1 MDLSAAAA
9 LCLWL
14 LSACHP
20 RDGLEAAAV
29 LRAAGAGPAGGP
41 RGGGGGGRTLAP
53 AAGSSAAPAA
63 PAPGARATARR
74 ASGPGFRNGSLV
86 PHQFM
91 MSLYRSLSG
100 GPPAGTAAASGPG
113 SGRDGRADTIT
124 GFADQATPDDSAAE
138 TGQRFLFDVS
148 SLPDVDEVVG
158 AELRVLCRGSPE
170 PGTGSATAWPPRLL
184 LLSTCPG
191 AARAPRLLH
200 SRAAE
205 PLAGARWEVFDVA
218 DSVRRHR
225 REPRASRALCLW
237 LRAVGGPARSPLAL
251 RLLGFGPPAGGGA
264 AAEER
269 ALLVVASRTQR
280 KENLFR
286 EIRAQAR
293 ALGEALAAL
302 PPPDPGP
309 GPGSPRGVGGGRRR
323 RRTALAGARAPQGSG
338 GGVGRGHGR
347 RGRSRCSRKSL
358 HVDFKELGWDD
369 WIIAPLDYEAYHCE
383 GVCDFPLRSHLE
395 PTNHA
400 IIQTLLNSMAPD
412 AAPAS
417 CCVPARLSPISI
429 LYIDAANNVVY
440 KQYEDMVVEA
450 CGCR

>member
-14 LSACHP
+14 LSACRP

-29 LRAAGAGPAGGP
+29 LRAAGAGAAWSPGGS
-41 RGGGGGGRTLAP
+41 GGGRTLAP
-53 AAGSSAAPAA
+53 ASGPSVVLQAAAVPGPRAVRRAAGS
-63 PAPGARATARR
+63 
-74 ASGPGFRNGSLV
+74 GFRNGSVV
-86 PHQFM
+86 PHHFM
-91 MSLYRSLSG
+91 MSLYRSLAG
-100 GPPAGTAAASGPG
+100 RAPAAAASGHD
-113 SGRDGRADTIT
+113 RVDTIT
-124 GFADQATPDDSAAE
+124 GFTDQAAQDESAADS
-138 TGQRFLFDVS
+138 GQSFLFDVS
-148 SLPDVDEVVG
+148 SLSDADEVVN
-158 AELRVLCRGSPE
+158 AELRVLRRRSPE
-170 PGTGSATAWPPRLL
+170 PDRDSTTLPPLL
-184 LLSTCPG
+184 LLSTCPDE
-191 AARAPRLLH
+191 ASPAHLLH
-200 SRAAE
+200 SRAAK
-205 PLAGARWEVFDVA
+205 PLDSARWEAFDVTDA
-218 DSVRRHR
+218 VQSHR
-225 REPRASRALCLW
+225 RWPRASRKFCLV
-237 LRAVGGPARSPLAL
+237 LRAVTSSENSPLAL
-251 RLLGFGPPAGGGA
+251 RRLGFGWPGGGDGGGT

-269 ALLVVASRTQR
+269 ALLVISSRTQR
-280 KENLFR
+280 KESLFR

-293 ALGEALAAL
+293 ALRAAAE

-309 GPGSPRGVGGGRRR
+309 GSGSRKATPGGRRR
-323 RRTALAGARAPQGSG
+323 RQTALAGTRGAQGSG

-347 RGRSRCSRKSL
+347 RGRSRCSRKPL